1 MSFSDMLLPEYDQIM
16 QATRKVLERVPN
28 DRLDWQPH
36 EKSFSVGDLAMHVAN
51 IPSWTAMTLGQD
63 ELDLEP
69 VEGGGL
75 EPPTY
80 DSSADILR
88 QFEANAAAGKAA
100 IAATDDQRFMQEW
113 SLKRRG
119 ETLMA
124 MPKLAVLRNWVLN
137 HIIHHRAQLG
147 VYLRLLDVAVPQ
159 TMGPTADEPDF
170 M

>member
-1 MSFSDMLLPEYDQIM
+1 MSLSEMLLPEFDQIV
-16 QATRKVLERVPN
+16 QATRKVLERVPD

-36 EKSFSVGDLAMHVAN
+36 EKSFSIGDLAMHVAN
-51 IPSWTAMTLGQD
+51 IVGWTEATLEQD
-63 ELDLEP
+63 ELDVEP
-69 VEGGGL
+69 VEG
-75 EPPTY
+75 EAWKTPTY
-80 DSSADILR
+80 ESSADILR
-88 QFEANAAAGKAA
+88 EFDKNAATGKASL
-100 IAATDDQRFMQEW
+100 AASDDARFMEEW

-137 HIIHHRAQLG
+137 HIVHHRAQLG
-147 VYLRLLDVAVPQ
+147 VYLRLLDVPVPQ